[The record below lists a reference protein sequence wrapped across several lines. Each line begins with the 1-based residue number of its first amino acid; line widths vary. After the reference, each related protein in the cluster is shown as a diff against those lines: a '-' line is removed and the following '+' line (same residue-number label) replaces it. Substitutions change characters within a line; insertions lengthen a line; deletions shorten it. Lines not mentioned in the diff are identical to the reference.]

1 MMWTGFKRRGVSGQ
15 PSPKSPAWLMTA
27 AQDHFDAGR
36 YREAIAIWLPL
47 AQQGVARAQNNVGM
61 CLIANL
67 GVDNPDASA
76 GVRWLLAA
84 AHQGDAVAQRNLAN
98 AYFKGEGTLRDEG
111 EAEAWYRRAAQQGDA
126 DAQDMLSW
134 LLAESET
141 RTPDYAESMRWAE
154 RAAAQGVAA
163 AMARIGMFHHHALGV
178 PRDTSAA
185 LQWWRRA
192 AAADDGDGQ
201 AMLGAAYYIGQ
212 HVPRDPVR
220 AYAWLRRARWNKSQL
235 AERFI
240 YATYKD
246 LTPDQIA
253 AAEALT
259 SVLLETEATP

>member
-1 MMWTGFKRRGVSGQ
+1 
-15 PSPKSPAWLMTA
+15 
-27 AQDHFDAGR
+27 
-36 YREAIAIWLPL
+36 
-47 AQQGVARAQNNVGM
+47 
-61 CLIANL
+61 
-67 GVDNPDASA
+67 
-76 GVRWLLAA
+76 
-84 AHQGDAVAQRNLAN
+84 
-98 AYFKGEGTLRDEG
+98 
-111 EAEAWYRRAAQQGDA
+111 
-126 DAQDMLSW
+126 
-134 LLAESET
+134 
-141 RTPDYAESMRWAE
+141 
-154 RAAAQGVAA
+154 
-163 AMARIGMFHHHALGV
+163 MFHHHALGV

-246 LTPDQIA
+246 LTPNQVA